1 MAIDLQAA
9 IAVFDKSADR
19 TRPNA
24 QTEAW
29 AVIRAELMRVM
40 GAPVC
45 SLEYIGPGL
54 LYVGSPPDYDFPE
67 TLSGQRARLV
77 PADGGSASG

>member
-1 MAIDLQAA
+1 MNLAAA

-40 GAPVC
+40 GAPVAIMDSAGC
-45 SLEYIGPGL
+45 LYGDDRRIGDL
-54 LYVGSPPDYDFPE
+54 KNA
-67 TLSGQRARLV
+67 RIRLV
-77 PADGGSASG
+77 REAAP